1 MFHKKLIKL
10 ISGKYRLIYI
20 RGESMLPTLRNGQ
33 IVWVDYSKETLNNLK
48 IGDVVLFKNPFGKN
62 LIVKRIVRVDKNKG
76 FWMKGDNK
84 NILESTDSGT
94 FGHVNFELLKG
105 KICIRK

>member
-10 ISGKYRLIYI
+10 ISGKYRLILI

-33 IVWVDYSKETLNNLK
+33 ITWVDYSKDALKNLK

-62 LIVKRIVRVDKNKG
+62 LIVKRIFKFDENKG

-84 NILESTDSGT
+84 NILESTDSEV
-94 FGHVNFELLKG
+94 FGYVKFELLKG